1 MNTYFN
7 EIKIIEDSRV
17 LVGMA
22 KHFESVSW
30 CGKATAPAN
39 DIRETLRSLCV
50 RDGFVCGTDGRRLH
64 IYRQPEDNV
73 PVDMVLTD
81 GLWTI
86 KTKTK
91 KQLILEKSGK
101 PLDEYPNVW
110 GVFSPQPEF
119 LGNFR
124 SNSRSL
130 KDQMDAFDEFVFT
143 LIHTCDRVYPLAHL
157 RDAFLSDTILSVEM
171 HGKQQMLVF
180 GNDERIAC
188 VMPFVQ
194 KEIAFE
200 SYDAIQYLME
210 VE

>member
-17 LVGMA
+17 HVGIA

-30 CGKATAPAN
+30 CGKATAPAS
-39 DIRETLRSLCV
+39 DVREALHYLCV
-50 RDGFVCGTDGRRLH
+50 RDGFVYGTDGRRLH
-64 IYRQPEDNV
+64 IYRQPENNV
-73 PVDMVLTD
+73 PVNMVLTD
-81 GLWTI
+81 GLWNI
-86 KTKTK
+86 KTKSK
-91 KQLILEKSGK
+91 KQLVLEKSGK

-124 SNSRSL
+124 EDVRFC
-130 KDQMDAFDEFVFT
+130 KDEMDIFDEFVFI
-143 LIHTCDRVYPLAHL
+143 LSRVCDRVYPLTHL
-157 RDAFLSDTILSVEM
+157 RDAFLSCTVFSVEM
-171 HGKQQMLVF
+171 HGQQQMLVI